1 MPPRERRSTAG
12 EKSFTQKGRGHLS
25 GWQLKLLL
33 GALRD
38 VLSEDKEKL
47 KTGVLGRTN
56 LGKFFYEAGGKNGT
70 S

>member
-1 MPPRERRSTAG
+1 MPPRERRSAAG
-12 EKSFTQKGRGHLS
+12 EKSFTQKDRGHLS

-47 KTGVLGRTN
+47 KTGVLVR
-56 LGKFFYEAGGKNGT
+56 
-70 S
+70 